1 LSPLIAFVPV
11 WERITI
17 LYTIFESTL
26 HPMTKHSSASDA
38 TLSVHA
44 GEDCHGRNAPLTTA
58 IQQTAVFALKN
69 TEQLRRYAAGDPE
82 VFLYTRY
89 GNPTLRAAEEKI
101 AALENGEDCIL
112 TASGLAAELAVALTL
127 CKAGDEIVSMLDIYG
142 GTTKLFSNLLARCG
156 IQTRFVPFSEL
167 DRIQSYFTAKTR
179 MLFIETPTNPTLRC
193 ADIAALSRR
202 AHKRKIAVVV
212 DNTFATP
219 VLQKPLNLGADI
231 VVHSATKYL
240 GGHSDLT
247 AGAVVSSRRWAAP
260 IRETMILSGGCS
272 DPGVA
277 YLLLRGLKTLDVRVE
292 RACRNAAAIAA
303 YLNQHDR
310 VAKVFFP
317 GLPDSPWHQLAAAQM
332 KDFGAIVS
340 FDIRGAGVA
349 AGRFI
354 DSLKLWYLATSLGGV
369 ESTVSYPVLS
379 SHSSAPRREL
389 KLLGVSPATIRL
401 SVGIEDAADLIAD
414 LEQAFANG

>member
-1 LSPLIAFVPV
+1 MSPLIAFVPV

>member
-1 LSPLIAFVPV
+1 MKKRPSP
-11 WERITI
+11 
-17 LYTIFESTL
+17 
-26 HPMTKHSSASDA
+26 SDA

-44 GEDCHGRNAPLTTA
+44 GEDRHGRNAPLTTV
-58 IQQTAVFALKN
+58 IQQTAVFALQN

-101 AALENGEDCIL
+101 AALEEGEDCIL

-127 CKAGDEIVSMLDIYG
+127 CKSGDEIVSMLDIYG
-142 GTTKLFSNLLARCG
+142 GTTKLFSTLLARCG
-156 IQTRFVPFSEL
+156 IVTRFVPFTEL
-167 DRIQSYFTAKTR
+167 PNIKSYFTRKTR
-179 MLFIETPTNPTLRC
+179 MLFVETPTNPTLRC
-193 ADIAALSRR
+193 ADIAALSAE

-219 VLQKPLNLGADI
+219 ILQKPLTLGADI

-247 AGAVVSSRRWAAP
+247 AGAIVTSHQWAGP

-277 YLLLRGLKTLDVRVE
+277 YLLLRGLKTLQVRVE
-292 RACRNAAAIAA
+292 RACHNAAIVAE
-303 YLNQHDR
+303 YLAKHPQ
-310 VAKVFFP
+310 VTKVFYP
-317 GLPDSPWHQLAAAQM
+317 GLPYSPSRALASTQM
-332 KDFGAIVS
+332 RDFGAIVS
-340 FDIRGAGVA
+340 FDIRGNGVA
-349 AGRFI
+349 AERFI
-354 DSLKLWYLATSLGGV
+354 DALKLWYLATSLGGV

-401 SVGIEDAADLIAD
+401 SVGIEEATDLVAD
-414 LEQAFANG
+414 LEQAFASQ

>member
-1 LSPLIAFVPV
+1 MNKRPP
-11 WERITI
+11 
-17 LYTIFESTL
+17 
-26 HPMTKHSSASDA
+26 PSDA

-44 GEDCHGRNAPLTTA
+44 GEDRHGRNAPLTTE
-58 IQQTAVFALKN
+58 IQQTAVFALQN
-69 TEQLRRYAAGDPE
+69 TEQLRRYAAGDPD

-101 AALENGEDCIL
+101 AALEQGQDCIL

-127 CKAGDEIVSMLDIYG
+127 CKSGDEIVSMLDIYG
-142 GTTKLFSNLLARCG
+142 GTAKLFSTLLARCG
-156 IQTRFVPFSEL
+156 IVTRFVPFTEL
-167 DRIQSYFTAKTR
+167 PNVESYFTRKTR
-179 MLFIETPTNPTLRC
+179 MLFLETPTNPTLRC
-193 ADIAALSRR
+193 AEIASLSAR

-219 VLQKPLNLGADI
+219 ILQKPLTLGADI

-247 AGAVVSSRRWAAP
+247 AGAIVASRRWTDP
-260 IRETMILSGGCS
+260 IRNTMILSGGCS

-277 YLLLRGLKTLDVRVE
+277 YLLLRGLKTLEVRVE
-292 RACRNAAAIAA
+292 RACRNAAVIAE
-303 YLNQHDR
+303 YLVKHSR
-310 VAKVFFP
+310 VAQVFYP
-317 GLPDSPWHQLAAAQM
+317 GLPDSPSHQLAVTQM
-332 KDFGAIVS
+332 RDFGAIVS
-340 FDIRGAGVA
+340 FDIRDGGPA
-349 AGRFI
+349 AERFI

-379 SHSSAPRREL
+379 SHSAASRREL

-401 SVGIEDAADLIAD
+401 SVGIEGAADLIQD
-414 LEQAFANG
+414 LEQAFAND

>member
-1 LSPLIAFVPV
+1 
-11 WERITI
+11 
-17 LYTIFESTL
+17 
-26 HPMTKHSSASDA
+26 MTKHSSASDA

-389 KLLGVSPATIRL
+389 KLLGVSLATIRL